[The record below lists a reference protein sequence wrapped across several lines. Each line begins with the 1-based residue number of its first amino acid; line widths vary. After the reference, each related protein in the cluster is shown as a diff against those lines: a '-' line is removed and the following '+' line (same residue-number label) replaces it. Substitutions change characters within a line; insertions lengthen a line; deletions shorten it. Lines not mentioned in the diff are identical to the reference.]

1 MTIQVSITNNDTAGR
16 VIQVIAQDFNKDNR
30 TQHEE
35 TLRDINPGFSDSFY
49 CWMTRDLIIREKD
62 PSTYSV
68 PAPK

>member
-16 VIQVIAQDFNKDNR
+16 VIQVIARRFNNDNR

-49 CWMTRDLIIREKD
+49 CWTSRDLIIREKD